1 MVCWNTWCQIDAWLG
16 VHTDVP
22 RQEARTTSQSS
33 TYSSACLLTSYTFV
47 FTWAQQFDQTHGS
60 ATETGPR
67 RTAPNNDGGAAGPSR
82 TTPNNDCA
90 SVTALRRRR
99 RRRRRRAIGSAA
111 VTTCSTA
118 AAAAPEAAI
127 ELPGAVSLCVEHGFT
142 HELFVDV
149 GNPIRF
155 HTCGTA
161 CSCKSHA
168 SHGTLIFLERLHA

>member
-1 MVCWNTWCQIDAWLG
+1 MGEPEGQEDEMVCWNTWCQIDAWLG

-47 FTWAQQFDQTHGS
+47 FTWAQQFDQKHGS
-60 ATETGPR
+60 TTETGPR
-67 RTAPNNDGGAAGPSR
+67 RTAPNNDGGGAERRRRRRTAPNDGGGGGAERRR

-99 RRRRRRAIGSAA
+99 RRRQRRAIGSAA

-142 HELFVDV
+142 HEL
-149 GNPIRF
+149 
-155 HTCGTA
+155 C
-161 CSCKSHA
+161 
-168 SHGTLIFLERLHA
+168 